1 MQKATIAKIAIYLC
15 FWASFLLGRAISM
28 VAPGEGRA
36 QGGSSRIVIE
46 AGATGWVTDPS
57 LVELLDSARDYLG
70 SECVVRLEV
79 FPGKPGYIRQ
89 VQRCISETAPS
100 HYLYD
105 PRTGS
110 QSLWRGIWE
119 AFAVSALLAWYR
131 ITPITILMNLPL
143 RQWRRQAGIITAN
156 RGVILTLMPSEVA
169 MRFLPH
175 RRIHGPMFMPF
186 SQKRLEHIRASYSRH
201 HLDRKNPTIS
211 FIGTVYEPRATLLK
225 SIAEELSQK
234 PVTLQFVLRH
244 PDEPKILGEGYWSV
258 LRGSD
263 MTITTS
269 EHILET
275 GADAG
280 IPPHL
285 VYRYTE
291 ALVAET
297 LLLAPKVPSPLI
309 PGEHYVAYTSAKD
322 LALQVDRLLRA
333 PDEIERIRRSG
344 AAFIEQRILGHD
356 WWAGVSA
363 ALRDNPLVPASVRD
377 HRG

>member
-1 MQKATIAKIAIYLC
+1 MAKIAIYLC

-28 VAPGEGRA
+28 VAPGEDRA

-46 AGATGWVTDPS
+46 AGARGWVTDPS

-79 FPGKPGYIRQ
+79 FPGKPGYLRQ
-89 VQRCISETAPS
+89 VKRCISETAPT

-105 PRTGS
+105 TRTGS
-110 QSLWRGIWE
+110 RSVWRGIWE

-131 ITPITILMNLPL
+131 ITPITILFDLPF
-143 RQWRRQAGIITAN
+143 RQWRRQAAIVTAN
-156 RGVILTLMPSEVA
+156 RGVILTLMPSAVA
-169 MRFLPH
+169 RPFLPH
-175 RRIHGPMFMPF
+175 RRIHGPMLMPF
-186 SQKRLEHIRASYSRH
+186 SNKRLERIRASYSRRR
-201 HLDRKNPTIS
+201 LDRKRPTIS
-211 FIGTVYEPRATLLK
+211 FVGSVYEPRATLLK

-234 PVTLQFVLRH
+234 PVTLQFVLRSL
-244 PDEPKILGEGYWSV
+244 DEPKILGEGYWSV

-269 EHILET
+269 EHFLQK
-275 GADAG
+275 GSDAG
-280 IPPHL
+280 VPPHL
-285 VYRYTE
+285 VFRYTE

-309 PGEHYVAYTSAKD
+309 PDEHYVAYTSAKD

-344 AAFIEQRILGHD
+344 ATFIEQRILRHD
-356 WWAGVSA
+356 WWGEVNL
-363 ALRDNPLVPASVRD
+363 ALSDNPLVPACVPD

>member
-1 MQKATIAKIAIYLC
+1 MQKATVAKIVIYLC
-15 FWASFLLGRAISM
+15 FWGSFLLGRAISM
-28 VAPGEGRA
+28 VAPGESRA
-36 QGGSSRIVIE
+36 LGGSSKIVIE
-46 AGATGWVTDPS
+46 AGASGWLADPS

-79 FPGKPGYIRQ
+79 FPGKPGYLRQ
-89 VQRCISETAPS
+89 VKRCISERAPT

-105 PRTGS
+105 TRTGS
-110 QSLWRGIWE
+110 QSVWRGIFE

-131 ITPITILMNLPL
+131 ITPITILMNLPF
-143 RQWRRQAGIITAN
+143 RQWRRQAGIVTAN

-169 MRFLPH
+169 RPFLPH
-175 RRIHGPMFMPF
+175 RRIHGPMLMPF
-186 SQKRLEHIRASYSRH
+186 SKESLEHIRASYPRH
-201 HLDRKNPTIS
+201 RLDRKRPTIS
-211 FIGTVYEPRATLLK
+211 FVGSVYEPRATLLK

-234 PVTLQFVLRH
+234 PVTLQLVLRSL
-244 PDEPKILGEGYWSV
+244 DEPKILGEGYWSV

-269 EHILET
+269 EHILER

-280 IPPHL
+280 VPPHL

-309 PGEHYVAYTSAKD
+309 PDEHYVAYTSPKD

-344 AAFIEQRILGHD
+344 ATFIEQRILRHD
-356 WWAGVSA
+356 WWADIST
-363 ALRDNPLVPASVRD
+363 ALRDNPLVPACGGDR
-377 HRG
+377 RG